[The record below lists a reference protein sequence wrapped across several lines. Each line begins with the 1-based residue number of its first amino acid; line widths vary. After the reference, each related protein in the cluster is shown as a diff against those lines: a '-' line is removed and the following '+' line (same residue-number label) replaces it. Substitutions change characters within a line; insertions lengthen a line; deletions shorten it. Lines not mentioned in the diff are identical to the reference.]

1 MSNRSNHP
9 VSDTDHR
16 GNRRAD
22 DGHGGFE
29 EDPLVELARIVSEG
43 NAKFRP
49 VAMAEPRFDEPAA
62 APAGDPD
69 TADVSGWDAV
79 APERG
84 GWDDAFEPSREVPP
98 VAPAHGEAD
107 YSDAYARRLD
117 PEEAPSPSVDAAG
130 SHDVYAD
137 TWQGEPAAD
146 DWADD
151 ARFAEAPRAPQADW
165 PEGPVNRSGDVVTDY
180 GRDPYAFEDAASRD
194 DLDAYPAEPAFDQP
208 THYEDGG
215 EGANYGAED
224 AYAAEDAY
232 VAEDERTRAITANL
246 SASLED
252 ELLGPRIGA
261 SADDAA
267 WAVEDSRQDEGF
279 DDLLMDPPATG
290 WSEDQAPARQ
300 APYASSF
307 DEDFYAGADA
317 EAPPPPEGYDLDAV
331 AQAMRE
337 GDPQIGGHGV
347 LPPHSALEQEAVP
360 EEKSRRGLF
369 AAAAVLGLVVAG
381 GAVFAL
387 FDFGGSDVVG
397 PPPVITASDEP
408 LKVYPEGEEP
418 AASGQSKLIYDRVG
432 GVETPR
438 EERLVVRDE
447 SPVAS
452 LPPAPVAEGD
462 PQTRVPAGPRRV
474 RTVVVRPDGTIIS
487 GDDEAAPA
495 DTGSPAASQS
505 PQAPSQGQPA
515 AVPSSPSQVATV
527 NPTGDARQVTTTPV
541 TAPGATPSADG
552 GADAA
557 QPTNPT
563 AAGPTVAG
571 EVPANVPRDKP
582 GDIQTLAA
590 SAAPPPDIPRQA
602 AAAPRNTAA
611 PLDLTASQQG
621 ATQPAAPAPAAG
633 GTIPAGAYVVQVSS
647 QRTQDQAQAAFDNLR
662 QRYSGVLGGVTPVIQ
677 RADLGDRGTFYRVR
691 IPASSRDDAISL
703 CERLKSAGGDCF
715 VRRN

>member
-16 GNRRAD
+16 GDRRAD

-49 VAMAEPRFDEPAA
+49 VAMTEPRFE
-62 APAGDPD
+62 APAVSPADDPGYVD
-69 TADVSGWDAV
+69 PSGWD
-79 APERG
+79 ET
-84 GWDDAFEPSREVPP
+84 FEQPHAVPP

-107 YSDAYARRLD
+107 YSDAYAQRLD
-117 PEEAPSPSVDAAG
+117 PEGVPSPSVDAAG
-130 SHDVYAD
+130 SQGLYAD
-137 TWQGEPAAD
+137 AWQDEAPVD
-146 DWADD
+146 DWAEDP
-151 ARFAEAPRAPQADW
+151 RVAEAPRAPQADW
-165 PEGPVNRSGDVVTDY
+165 PDGPVNRSDDVGTDY
-180 GRDPYAFEDAASRD
+180 GRDPYVSMGVASHD
-194 DLDAYPAEPAFDQP
+194 DPGLYPAEPAFDTP
-208 THYEDGG
+208 AYSGDRG
-215 EGANYGAED
+215 EGAAYGAEA
-224 AYAAEDAY
+224 AYGVEDAY
-232 VAEDERTRAITANL
+232 GAEGAYGSEDERARAITADL

-252 ELLGPRIGA
+252 ELLGPRAGA
-261 SADDAA
+261 QADDSA
-267 WAVEDSRQDEGF
+267 WAVRDDRRDEAF
-279 DDLLMDPPATG
+279 DDLLMDPPAAG
-290 WSEDQAPARQ
+290 WSEGAAPAQ
-300 APYASSF
+300 NAPYAPSF
-307 DEDFYAGADA
+307 DEEYYAAADA

-337 GDPQIGGHGV
+337 GDPQLGGHGV
-347 LPPHSALEQEAVP
+347 LPPHSALEQDAVP
-360 EEKSRRGLF
+360 EEKSRRGLV

-381 GAVFAL
+381 GAVFAF
-387 FDFGGSDVVG
+387 FDFGGSEVVG
-397 PPPVITASDEP
+397 PPPVITASEEP

-418 AASGQSKLIYDRVG
+418 AANGQSKLIYDRVG

-447 SPVAS
+447 TPVAS
-452 LPPAPVAEGD
+452 LPPAPVADGD
-462 PQTRVPAGPRRV
+462 AGTRVTAGPRRV

-487 GDDEAAPA
+487 GNDEPSSTDTAAPA
-495 DTGSPAASQS
+495 STPSASQ
-505 PQAPSQGQPA
+505 PVQAPTAAQPA
-515 AVPSSPSQVATV
+515 PVPSAPSQVAAG
-527 NPTGDARQVTTTPV
+527 NPTGGARQVTTTPV
-541 TAPGATPSADG
+541 TAPGATTSLDG
-552 GADAA
+552 GA
-557 QPTNPT
+557 T
-563 AAGPTVAG
+563 APQSADLTVAG

-590 SAAPPPDIPRQA
+590 SAAPPPEIARQT
-602 AAAPRNTAA
+602 AAAPRDAA
-611 PLDLTASQQG
+611 PLDLTASRPG
-621 ATQPAAPAPAAG
+621 TPQPAAPAPATG
-633 GTIPAGAYVVQVSS
+633 GSIPAGAYIVQVSS